1 MKKEEEKE
9 DTKKDKAINI
19 IAIAALLAIATGIL
33 FAIWV
38 NNIGV
43 RIAATGL
50 VIFIAD
56 WVLYMWTKGQ

>member
-19 IAIAALLAIATGIL
+19 IAIAALLAIAIGIL

-38 NNIGV
+38 NDIGV

>member
-19 IAIAALLAIATGIL
+19 IAIAALLAIAIGIL

-38 NNIGV
+38 NDIGV
-43 RIAATGL
+43 RIAETGL

>member
-1 MKKEEEKE
+1 MKKKEEKE

-19 IAIAALLAIATGIL
+19 IAIAALVAITIGIL

-38 NNIGV
+38 NDIGV
-43 RIAATGL
+43 RIAASGL
-50 VIFIAD
+50 VIFVAD

>member
-19 IAIAALLAIATGIL
+19 IAIAALVAIAIGIL

-38 NNIGV
+38 NDIGV

-50 VIFIAD
+50 VIFVAD

>member
-19 IAIAALLAIATGIL
+19 IAIVALVAIAIGIL

-38 NNIGV
+38 NDIGV

>member
-19 IAIAALLAIATGIL
+19 IAIAALVAIAIGIL

-38 NNIGV
+38 NDIGV

>member
-19 IAIAALLAIATGIL
+19 IAVAALVAIAIGIL

-38 NNIGV
+38 NDIGV